1 MKRDKREILL
11 ARCEEEERWRTGGGT
26 GGTGGGRRF
35 LNRENGARQLLE
47 AREGMGRS
55 RYEKV
60 NIQGLKTGRK

>member
-11 ARCEEEERWRTGGGT
+11 ARCEEEERRRTGGGT

-55 RYEKV
+55 RYEKL
-60 NIQGLKTGRK
+60 IYRD